1 SNRRGKLE
9 QIIKRVYKDF
19 IEVACKSRDSVNQGF
34 RRGLLI
40 LGKLGE
46 CQNIGKFCGLS
57 EIEGKEVM
65 IF

>member
-1 SNRRGKLE
+1 SNRRG
-9 QIIKRVYKDF
+9 
-19 IEVACKSRDSVNQGF
+19 F
-34 RRGLLI
+34 RHGLLI

-57 EIEGKEVM
+57 EIEGKEVI